1 MNWLSYPR
9 SFRGSRS
16 ETGIHCEAGHADRWI
31 PGLRPRWRIPSQPL
45 QVDTHLMVPAIPRLA
60 MQMVLAPR
68 ADVEQ
73 TNRNRPLGKS
83 RDIGGSYAS
92 ISKQYLSR
100 PVTQSTTSARRTCR
114 LSAAQCSPS
123 GSMKNKKGSLK
134 MLKSRIGL
142 ALASALV
149 VGSSLIAIAPASA
162 AEGCGPGWWRG
173 PWGHCRDTPYTGP
186 LPRGGYQI
194 EFRPADNGCPPGFW
208 RGPYGHC
215 RNTPFHGRLPNGNWK

>member
-1 MNWLSYPR
+1 MHRQLEMRSIDFRLSILDR
-9 SFRGSRS
+9 TRHLSR
-16 ETGIHCEAGHADRWI
+16 R
-31 PGLRPRWRIPSQPL
+31 RIA
-45 QVDTHLMVPAIPRLA
+45 PAR
-60 MQMVLAPR
+60 R
-68 ADVEQ
+68 ADVDQ

-100 PVTQSTTSARRTCR
+100 RVTRTTTSARRTARCAR
-114 LSAAQCSPS
+114 PVLTVCFDEKQ
-123 GSMKNKKGSLK
+123 KRKVE

-142 ALASALV
+142 ALAGALV
-149 VGSSLIAIAPASA
+149 IGSSLIAIEPASA

-194 EFRPADNGCPPGFW
+194 EFRAADNGCPPGFW

-215 RNTPFHGRLPNGNWK
+215 RNTPFHGRLPNGNWQ